1 MKCVARSTSIE
12 TVSINCADFSD
23 EEQEEEE
30 EEKEIE
36 EDEEEDVKEERD
48 EKENEEEKDVE
59 EERDEEEEEK
69 MRLKESEIK
78 YGQDLC
84 SALLEL
90 KVKEIKIKVRDRKG
104 RLAREK
110 Y

>member
-12 TVSINCADFSD
+12 TVSINCADLSD
-23 EEQEEEE
+23 EEQEEE

-36 EDEEEDVKEERD
+36 EDEEENVKEERD
-48 EKENEEEKDVE
+48 EKEKDVE

-84 SALLEL
+84 CALLEL

-104 RLAREK
+104 RLVREK
-110 Y
+110 C

>member
-12 TVSINCADFSD
+12 TVSINCADLSD
-23 EEQEEEE
+23 EEQEEE

-36 EDEEEDVKEERD
+36 EDEEENVKEERD
-48 EKENEEEKDVE
+48 EKEKDVE